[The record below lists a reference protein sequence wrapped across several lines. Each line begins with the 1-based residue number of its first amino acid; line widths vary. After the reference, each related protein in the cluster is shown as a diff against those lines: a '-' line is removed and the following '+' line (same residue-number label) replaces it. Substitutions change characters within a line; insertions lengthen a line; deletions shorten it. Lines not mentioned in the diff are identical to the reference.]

1 MNPPYPADASRVSV
15 LKSGD
20 SIDCPHIDKI
30 EEGVGTLISSME
42 DRIEALGEN
51 YPSPEV
57 LTEAIRSGVS
67 PAVRELLADEE
78 LTRRFWLKGHAL
90 LAQETQTRLAE
101 VIGRRV
107 LHILIVAAFGLGLYY
122 ACHFEPPKFISK
134 P

>member
-1 MNPPYPADASRVSV
+1 MNPPHVAGASRVSV
-15 LKSGD
+15 LKSEE
-20 SIDCPHIDKI
+20 SADCPHIDKI

-42 DRIEALGEN
+42 ERIDALGEN

-67 PAVRELLADEE
+67 QAIRELLADEE

-107 LHILIVAAFGLGLYY
+107 LRILIIAAFGLSLYY
-122 ACHFEPPKFISK
+122 ASHFEPPKFISK